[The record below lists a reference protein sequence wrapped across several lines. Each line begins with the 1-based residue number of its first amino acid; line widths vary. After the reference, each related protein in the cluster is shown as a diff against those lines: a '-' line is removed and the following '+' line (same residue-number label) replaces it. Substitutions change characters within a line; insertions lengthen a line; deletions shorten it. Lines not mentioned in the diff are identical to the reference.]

1 SVSAKRIIKES
12 LEYRIGYVCK
22 NIRNFTKCFNLL
34 KNANQKSNYDLTAC
48 TDYQESLKLK
58 NHLNFIL
65 GKNIIMIYNKIERLF
80 ILLYPLIF
88 TYSYCEFIFKKKY
101 KLIANNLN
109 KIDNISFAKIN
120 DLLKM
125 VEI

>member
-1 SVSAKRIIKES
+1 
-12 LEYRIGYVCK
+12 YVCK

-34 KNANQKSNYDLTAC
+34 KNANQKSNYDLTVC

-88 TYSYCEFIFKKKY
+88 IYSYCEFIFKKKY
-101 KLIANNLN
+101 KPIANNLN
-109 KIDNISFAKIN
+109 KIDNISFAKFN